1 MSGQGCRAF
10 ETYGHGDWEKLFR
23 EVQSSDLY
31 HVTRLDVAFDDH
43 VGLLDM
49 EVLRRDAD
57 ADNYVC
63 RMKEGYDRKNRH
75 DHAIT
80 VVHGS
85 ERSEIMFRIYD
96 KAKERGYTDGRHWV
110 RFEIQMRRDH
120 AKNFLAKMALQPVGE
135 VFAGVVNNYLR
146 YVKPN
151 ETDTNKR
158 RWETADYW
166 KDFIRTTE
174 KISLYEKPGTEYNLS
189 NLEQYVINQGAAA
202 AATYID
208 IHGLDAY
215 LTSISGKLKASVNPK
230 YTELRKK
237 YGRGK
242 LAGVVPKAEAVEP
255 PREKMITCEI
265 CGRVLESKEFV
276 YYNTGTEKGRCR
288 ECDESAVFKT

>member
-31 HVTRLDVAFDDH
+31 HVTRLDAALDDH
-43 VGLLDM
+43 IGMLNLDVM
-49 EVLRRDAD
+49 KRDAE
-57 ADNYVC
+57 AGNFVC
-63 RMKEGYDRKNRH
+63 KMVWGKVEHSLH
-75 DHAIT
+75 DGAIT
-80 VVHGS
+80 IYHGS
-85 ERSEIMFRIYD
+85 PRSNVRFRIYD

-110 RFEIQMRRDH
+110 RFEIQMRDDNAAR
-120 AKNFLAKMALQPVGE
+120 FLGLLALRSVGE

-151 ETDTNKR
+151 ETDTNKW

-166 KDFIRTTE
+166 YNFIHTAE
-174 KISLYEKPGTEYNLS
+174 KISLYTKPGTEYNLAS
-189 NLEQYVINQGAAA
+189 LEHFVVHQAGAS

-208 IHGLDAY
+208 VYGLDAY
-215 LTSISGKLKASVNPK
+215 VTAIAGKLKASVNPK

-276 YYNTGTEKGRCR
+276 YYNTGTERGRCR
-288 ECDESAVFKT
+288 ECDGSAVFKT